1 MIKNVLAGAALC
13 GVIPAFAATN
23 LVTDGSF
30 ESASLTAGNYAL
42 YGGNS
47 LAGWTALPGDLIEVR
62 DALVGSAKDGNNFV
76 ELDSTHN
83 SSMLTTLATT
93 AGQTYSLSFWYSGR
107 PASAT
112 YNTAFPSGVVPASSD
127 GLSVDYGTGAVAVH
141 SPTDTTSDNLWKEF
155 TAIFTA
161 TGPST
166 TLMFSATGKD
176 DSYGSSLDD
185 ISVLAV
191 PVPEPATMAM
201 MAAGMLGLLGL
212 GFRRGRRRNR

>member
-1 MIKNVLAGAALC
+1 MIKSVLAGVALC
-13 GVIPAFAATN
+13 GAIPAFAATN
-23 LVTDGSF
+23 LVSDGSF
-30 ESASLTAGNYAL
+30 ESASLAAGAYAM

-47 LAGWTALPGDLIEVR
+47 LAGWTALPGDQIEVR
-62 DALVGSAKDGNNFV
+62 DAIVGTAKDGNNFV

-83 SSMLTTLATT
+83 SSMLTTIDTT
-93 AGQTYSLSFWYSGR
+93 AGQTYSLTFWYSGR

-112 YNTAFPSGVVPASSD
+112 YNTGIPSGIVPASSD
-127 GLSVDYGTGAVAVH
+127 GLSVDYGTGTVAVH
-141 SPTDTTSDNLWKEF
+141 SPTDTTSDNLWQEF

-176 DSYGSSLDD
+176 DSFGSSLDD

-191 PVPEPATMAM
+191 PEPATMAM
-201 MAAGMLGLLGL
+201 MGAGLLGLLGL
-212 GFRRGRRRNR
+212 GFRRRHSRNR